1 MMELRSFVEGV
12 AILMMPLGLAA
23 IMLHRYQ
30 TQKAIGARVIQLT
43 VVVMLIPAIVVLGLE
58 RILEPATI
66 GTLVGALTG
75 YVLSGVGD
83 YRARTKGDAAA
94 IPPPHA

>member
-1 MMELRSFVEGV
+1 MELRTFIEGV

-23 IMLHRYQ
+23 IMFHRFQ
-30 TQKAIGARVIQLT
+30 TQKAIGARTIQLT

-83 YRARTKGDAAA
+83 YRPRHRG
-94 IPPPHA
+94 PPSTGPEDRP